1 MSFPTSPANGQTAFV
16 NNVLYTWNSVQN
28 TWTGAGASAG
38 YSTATKFTTSATA
51 PTSPV
56 VGDRWYK
63 TTTDVIY
70 EYVTDG
76 GGSSYWIDIYT
87 QQTSV
92 NNRKFTVSNSAPTSP
107 SIGDEWY
114 LASADVILQYIADG
128 SGNTFWM
135 DTSTRTYNSSTAS
148 FANVY
153 TNAVYANSYLYAN
166 GTAFSSGGGSVANIN
181 SYSNGNIS
189 VTSTNTTFTGNVTVS
204 TLLNLP
210 YGTLASRP
218 NTGVQTGA
226 LRINTDSSYMEVYYN
241 NYWSPFALIGNSIIT
256 ATTTNANLSTSGT
269 YTVATFKTSGYF
281 NITSSTG
288 APSLE
293 VLIVGG
299 GGGGGGV
306 IGGGGGAG
314 GVLYSASLT
323 AVNGNIAVIV
333 GGGQPGGIGYS
344 NGASEAGATGG
355 NSSILFNSVTY
366 IAAGGG
372 GGGGYSN
379 SSAVGKAGGSGGG
392 GGSQSGVSTTS
403 GSATQTNQSPFL
415 GYGNAGGAGLDPLG
429 GGGGGASAAG
439 AAYGSGSAGG
449 IGVSFNITGTATYYA
464 GGGGAGARTGST
476 GGAGGLG
483 GGGTGIATSTYVSAT
498 QDGNVNTGGGGG
510 GGGYVSGTS
519 AQVGGNGGSG
529 VVIIRYRSS

>member
-166 GTAFSSGGGSVANIN
+166 GTSYSSGGGSVANIN

-226 LRINTDSSYMEVYYN
+226 LRINTDTSYMEVYYN

-323 AVNGNIAVIV
+323 PVNGNIAVIV
-333 GGGQPGGIGYS
+333 GGGQPGGIGYPG
-344 NGASEAGATGG
+344 GAAEAGTTGS

-372 GGGGYSN
+372 GGGSN
-379 SSAVGKAGGSGGG
+379 GASSKSGGSGGG
-392 GGSQSGVSTTS
+392 GGYTGGGVS
-403 GSATQTNQSPFL
+403 GSATQTNQSTFT
-415 GYGNAGGAGLDPLG
+415 GYGNAGGAGSDPLA
-429 GGGGGASAAG
+429 GGGGGAGAAG
-439 AAYGSGSAGG
+439 AAYGSGGAGG
-449 IGVSFNITGTATYYA
+449 IGASFNITGTATYYA
-464 GGGGAGARTGST
+464 GGGGTGARTGST

-483 GGGTGIATSTYVSAT
+483 GGGTGISTSTYVSAT

-510 GGGYVSGTS
+510 GGGFNGYTG

-529 VVIIRYRSS
+529 VVIIRYRTS